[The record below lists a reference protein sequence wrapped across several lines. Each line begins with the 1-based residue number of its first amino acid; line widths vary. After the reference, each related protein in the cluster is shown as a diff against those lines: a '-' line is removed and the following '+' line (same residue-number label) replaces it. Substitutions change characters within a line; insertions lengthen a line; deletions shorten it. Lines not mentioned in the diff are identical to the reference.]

1 MHFIEL
7 QKVHISDIKKLKRV
21 DKRIAYFSPKCSDQ
35 ERKVLAMS
43 DTAIKDAMTYEG
55 QFASNNTLKSQYW
68 DYEKTMRDIASVRLS
83 GETRGRQ
90 EGRKEGQKEGRK
102 ILGILIQKLMQ
113 EGRMDEVEKALADDA
128 YQEKLLHEYQ
138 LI

>member
-1 MHFIEL
+1 
-7 QKVHISDIKKLKRV
+7 
-21 DKRIAYFSPKCSDQ
+21 
-35 ERKVLAMS
+35 MS

-55 QFASNNTLKSQYW
+55 QFANNNTLKSQYW

-90 EGRKEGQKEGRK
+90 EGRKEGRK

>member
-1 MHFIEL
+1 
-7 QKVHISDIKKLKRV
+7 
-21 DKRIAYFSPKCSDQ
+21 
-35 ERKVLAMS
+35 MS

-90 EGRKEGQKEGRK
+90 EGRKEGRK

>member
-7 QKVHISDIKKLKRV
+7 QKVHINDIKKLKRA
-21 DKRIAYFSPKCSDQ
+21 DKWIAYFSPKCSDQ

-90 EGRKEGQKEGRK
+90 EGRKEGKRE
-102 ILGILIQKLMQ
+102 
-113 EGRMDEVEKALADDA
+113 EK
-128 YQEKLLHEYQ
+128 YWESSFRN
-138 LI
+138 